1 MIDPE
6 LLRRAFQSLE
16 VAIAVARP
24 ESGKIIF
31 ENAKFFQWFGPKDDA
46 DAPIWTRFAPAE
58 TKRAQESIAQKRACT
73 WQAEVKTGPRQV
85 SLAVDIRLLEE
96 EGVDS
101 LMVFQAQNISKQK
114 EAEYMLDSYSKMS
127 EKNAKELSR
136 EKERVEK
143 LLLNIMPRSVYE
155 EMRDYG
161 STTPHRFDAAS
172 VLMLDFVGFT
182 NMAVSRDPGTLISEL
197 NDIFSAFDRIVDL
210 FDCQPLKTI
219 GGGYVAVSGVPEA
232 TPDHARNLAKVALR
246 MRRYLERRNA
256 AHPVQWLCRIGI
268 ATGPVIGSVVGIQK
282 YVYDIFGYAPNLAAR
297 LEAQSAPMEISI
309 NKELYELLG
318 DDFAVTPRGDTEL
331 KGFGSMPIYT
341 LELEHPTR

>member
-1 MIDPE
+1 MIDPA

-16 VAIAVARP
+16 VAIAGARP
-24 ESGKIIF
+24 ESGTIIF
-31 ENAKFFQWFGPKDDA
+31 ENAKFFQWFAPKDDI
-46 DAPIWTRFAPAE
+46 DAAIWTRLATAE
-58 TKRAQESIAQKRACT
+58 AQRAQESIAQKRACT
-73 WQAEVKTGPRQV
+73 WHAEVKTGPRQV
-85 SLAVDIRLLEE
+85 SLTVDIRLLEE

-101 LMVFQAQNISKQK
+101 LILFQAQNISKQK

-210 FDCQPLKTI
+210 FDCERIKTI
-219 GGGYVAVSGVPEA
+219 GDGYVAVSGVPEA

-282 YVYDIFGYAPNLAAR
+282 YVYDVFGYAPNLAAR
-297 LEAQSAPMEISI
+297 LEAQSNPMEITI
-309 NKELYELLG
+309 NKELFEALG
-318 DDFAVTPRGDTEL
+318 DDFIVVPRGEADL
-331 KGFGSMPIYT
+331 KGFGATSIYA
-341 LELEHPTR
+341 LESER

>member
-31 ENAKFFQWFGPKDDA
+31 ENAKFFQWFGPKEDVDA
-46 DAPIWTRFAPAE
+46 AIWTRFAPAE
-58 TKRAQESIAQKRACT
+58 AKRAQESIAQNRACT

-85 SLAVDIRLLEE
+85 SLAAEIRLVDE
-96 EGVDS
+96 EGADP
-101 LMVFQAQNISKQK
+101 LLLLQAQNISKQK
-114 EAEYMLDSYSKMS
+114 EVEYMLDSYSKMA

-155 EMRDYG
+155 ELRDYG
-161 STTPHRFDAAS
+161 STTPQRFDAAS

-182 NMAVSRDPGTLISEL
+182 DMAVSRDPGTLISEL

-210 FDCQPLKTI
+210 FNCERIKTI
-219 GGGYVAVSGVPEA
+219 GDGYVAVSGVPEA

-256 AHPVQWLCRIGI
+256 AHPVQWRCRIGI

-282 YVYDIFGYAPNLAAR
+282 YVYDVFGYAPNLAAR
-297 LEAQSAPMEISI
+297 LEAQSNPMEITI
-309 NKELYELLG
+309 NKELFEALG
-318 DDFAVTPRGDTEL
+318 DDFIVVRRGEADL
-331 KGFGSMPIYT
+331 KGFGAMSIYA
-341 LELEHPTR
+341 LESER